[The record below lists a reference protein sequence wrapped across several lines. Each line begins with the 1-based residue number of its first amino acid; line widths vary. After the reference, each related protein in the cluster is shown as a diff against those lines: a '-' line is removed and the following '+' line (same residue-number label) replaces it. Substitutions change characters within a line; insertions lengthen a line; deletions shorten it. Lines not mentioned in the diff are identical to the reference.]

1 MDAIEYRCPLHG
13 VVATRSRENYAQS
26 EDLQR
31 CPLKRH
37 PGDTAC
43 GRPLFL
49 EFARPSDGAL
59 AS

>member
-13 VVATRSRENYAQS
+13 VVATRSRANYAYS
-26 EDLQR
+26 EDLQT
-31 CPLKRH
+31 CPVKYH
-37 PGDTAC
+37 PSEAAC

-49 EFARPSDGAL
+49 EFAQPSSGAI